1 MAASFRSWF
10 GSRALA
16 AALAVSLAA
25 AGSLCAA
32 PRALAAK
39 HAKAKSKAAEGG
51 TEVTFTGY
59 QTLPGGRG
67 IVFVELTDLVAVEVN
82 RAGQIV
88 EYKLLGARVPLR
100 NNRNPLNLRDF
111 SSSALSAQLVPDKKA
126 VKLVITLR
134 GNVQPT
140 HRITARGKG
149 AVLEVELPPLPTK

>member
-1 MAASFRSWF
+1 MAASLRSFF
-10 GSRALA
+10 GSRVLA
-16 AALAVSLAA
+16 AALAVSV
-25 AGSLCAA
+25 AGGLSVATS
-32 PRALAAK
+32 ALAAK
-39 HAKAKSKAAEGG
+39 RAKAKAKKETG

-59 QTLPGGRG
+59 QSLPGGRG
-67 IVFVELTDLVAVEVN
+67 VVFVELTDLVAVEVS

-100 NNRNPLNLRDF
+100 NNRNPLNLKDF
-111 SSSALSAQLVPDKKA
+111 SSSAMSAVLVPDKKAHA

-149 AVLEVELPPLPTK
+149 AVLEVELPPLPVK